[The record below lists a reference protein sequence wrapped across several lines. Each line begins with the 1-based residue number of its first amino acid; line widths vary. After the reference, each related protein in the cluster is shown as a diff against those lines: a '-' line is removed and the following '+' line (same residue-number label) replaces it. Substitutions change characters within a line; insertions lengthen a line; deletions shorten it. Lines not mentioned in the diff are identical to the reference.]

1 MRLDSVFLMTAES
14 KARMDKSF
22 VNCSHLERRQ
32 PMLACSR
39 LHISVSTIPTKLA
52 IGKNQCICPQSGSG
66 SLSFD
71 NQHTWII

>member
-1 MRLDSVFLMTAES
+1 MQRWVKKMTAES
-14 KARMDKSF
+14 KAKMDKSF
-22 VNCSHLERRQ
+22 ENGGHLKRRQ

-39 LHISVSTIPTKLA
+39 LHFSVSTIPTKFA
-52 IGKNQCICPQSGSG
+52 TEKNQCICPQSGSC